1 MSTRADIHP
10 FEPSSQRWE
19 LVDLVRRIQ
28 VLTLELQEL
37 EKREQN
43 TPELDTTP
51 SNARSSSSAG
61 DWQPSRDTPQ
71 LSGTP
76 PRDPRTAR

>member
-1 MSTRADIHP
+1 MSTRAGSHP
-10 FEPSSQRWE
+10 FEPSGQRWE

-43 TPELDTTP
+43 TPELDTKQRTLEQLRWRLAAL
-51 SNARSSSSAG
+51 ARH
-61 DWQPSRDTPQ
+61 
-71 LSGTP
+71 
-76 PRDPRTAR
+76 TATEWDAAA